1 MNGDILFG
9 VFMGVTLCFIMILI
23 ISVKYAYKE
32 GK

>member
-23 ISVKYAYKE
+23 ISVNKTI
-32 GK
+32 GGI